1 MKICVSEL
9 SLQLKFW
16 GYFQSHDGSP
26 IKRLGSGG
34 WRCVGWR
41 FPKMVIIGGS
51 NFFSVN
57 GGESHKGEGL
67 T

>member
-1 MKICVSEL
+1 M
-9 SLQLKFW
+9 
-16 GYFQSHDGSP
+16 D
-26 IKRLGSGG
+26 
-34 WRCVGWR
+34 WR